1 MGNILLITDN
11 DNIFERYKR
20 LFDNA
25 SNSFTSCC
33 NNTSILDLIE
43 IEHVDVVIVDENI
56 PDINLNLTI
65 KKIKSKLENTQILL
79 LTDGNNSEEDLQK
92 YASGFILNNL
102 ADELVVATV
111 NTHLKTKEKLD
122 ILSGKNKDLAD
133 SLYRLNVLYGTS
145 SQFAG
150 TLDTKELLT
159 YMIEGLDKS
168 LSFDLTCTISF
179 GFENE
184 PVLIINSLYDISEE

>member
-65 KKIKSKLENTQILL
+65 KKIKSKLENAQILL

-92 YASGFILNNL
+92 YASGFIRNSHVLL
-102 ADELVVATV
+102 EQI
-111 NTHLKTKEKLD
+111 KE
-122 ILSGKNKDLAD
+122 
-133 SLYRLNVLYGTS
+133 
-145 SQFAG
+145 SQDDRKFI
-150 TLDTKELLT
+150 T
-159 YMIEGLDKS
+159 Y
-168 LSFDLTCTISF
+168 
-179 GFENE
+179 
-184 PVLIINSLYDISEE
+184 

>member
-65 KKIKSKLENTQILL
+65 KKIKSKLENAQILL

-92 YASGFILNNL
+92 YASGFILDNL

-122 ILSGKNKDLAD
+122 IL
-133 SLYRLNVLYGTS
+133 
-145 SQFAG
+145 
-150 TLDTKELLT
+150 
-159 YMIEGLDKS
+159 
-168 LSFDLTCTISF
+168 
-179 GFENE
+179 
-184 PVLIINSLYDISEE
+184 

>member
-65 KKIKSKLENTQILL
+65 KKIKSKLENAQILL

-92 YASGFILNNL
+92 YASGFILDNL

-184 PVLIINSLYDISEE
+184 PVLIINSLYDIS

>member
-56 PDINLNLTI
+56 
-65 KKIKSKLENTQILL
+65 Q
-79 LTDGNNSEEDLQK
+79 
-92 YASGFILNNL
+92 
-102 ADELVVATV
+102 
-111 NTHLKTKEKLD
+111 
-122 ILSGKNKDLAD
+122 
-133 SLYRLNVLYGTS
+133 
-145 SQFAG
+145 
-150 TLDTKELLT
+150 
-159 YMIEGLDKS
+159 
-168 LSFDLTCTISF
+168 
-179 GFENE
+179 
-184 PVLIINSLYDISEE
+184 